1 MLWFSLSTL
10 SLFSFAEMA
19 RNFSKYFFV
28 FFHSVAYKHFIVI
41 RNLLQSKVK
50 IFQNGGLDEKLKINN
65 EFTGLKIKKGISVK
79 DARG

>member
-1 MLWFSLSTL
+1 MS
-10 SLFSFAEMA
+10 
-19 RNFSKYFFV
+19 
-28 FFHSVAYKHFIVI
+28 YKHFIVI

-50 IFQNGGLDEKLKINN
+50 IVQNGGLDEKLKINN